1 MTTWTNTAISKK
13 YRNFPGKFM
22 EITYVIDGVSGD
34 TGGTLTASE
43 FKSIINTS
51 VTACTASAACA
62 ALTWRISTNTVVVT
76 YTDPIA
82 AHTVYITVFGL
93 KAK

>member
-13 YRNFPGKFM
+13 YRNFPGKYM
-22 EITYVIDGVSGD
+22 EITYQITGVSGD

-43 FKSIINTS
+43 FKSILNTS

-76 YTDPIA
+76 YTDPTA
-82 AHTVYITVFGL
+82 AHTVYITVQGL